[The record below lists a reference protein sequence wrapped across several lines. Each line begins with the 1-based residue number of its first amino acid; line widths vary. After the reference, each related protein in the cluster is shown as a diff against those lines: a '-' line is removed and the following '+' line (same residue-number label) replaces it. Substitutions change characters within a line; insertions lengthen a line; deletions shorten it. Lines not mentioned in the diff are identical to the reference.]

1 MKKLKNILQSCLSYG
16 FVLFA
21 CLSSLSAQ
29 SVRLDSFQDVQLL
42 NVQNCSVVQVN
53 ASWNHQNRVKIE
65 QLSKI
70 CYVAEIDIED
80 KVIGATIAK
89 EWNIKIVPTIIVL
102 QNGKEVKRFEP
113 GISMRFDENTIIE
126 SIRKE
131 VKQVLYQASCVK
143 YSDQH
148 KKDTRMVRRK
158 LVKECQIIPSMEL
171 KLVKSIIKNVAE
183 DKDNGQKERP

>member
-1 MKKLKNILQSCLSYG
+1 MNYYYGMVWLLGLFLWQSPLYS
-16 FVLFA
+16 
-21 CLSSLSAQ
+21 Q

-65 QLSKI
+65 KLANI

-102 QNGKEVKRFEP
+102 ENGKEVKRFVP
-113 GISMRFDENTIIE
+113 GISMKFNEDTIIE
-126 SIRKE
+126 DVRKE
-131 VKQVLYQASCVK
+131 VRQ
-143 YSDQH
+143 
-148 KKDTRMVRRK
+148 
-158 LVKECQIIPSMEL
+158 
-171 KLVKSIIKNVAE
+171 
-183 DKDNGQKERP
+183 